1 MKKLA
6 FTILLICTLTLAQ
19 PGHFGGGHEKARMM
33 KKWKLIEYLDLFEEQ
48 SEKFFLRINY
58 LEKELKAFHKN
69 EKKVREG
76 LYEMLEDESINE
88 KKAKELIA
96 DYYDLKKEITDLLK
110 VHHYEIGDVLSTEQQ
125 VKYALFE
132 HQFKKKMKDKLLDKK
147 GKWTPGMH

>member
-1 MKKLA
+1 MYE
-6 FTILLICTLTLAQ
+6 IL
-19 PGHFGGGHEKARMM
+19 
-33 KKWKLIEYLDLFEEQ
+33 D
-48 SEKFFLRINY
+48 
-58 LEKELKAFHKN
+58 
-69 EKKVREG
+69 
-76 LYEMLEDESINE
+76 DESINE

-147 GKWTPGMH
+147 GKWAPGMH

>member
-1 MKKLA
+1 MKKLT

-19 PGHFGGGHEKARMM
+19 PDHFGGGHEKARMM
-33 KKWKLIEYLDLFEEQ
+33 KKWKLIEYLDLSEEQ

-76 LYEMLEDESINE
+76 LYEMLDDESINE

-96 DYYDLKKEITDLLK
+96 DYYDLKKEIMDLLK

-147 GKWTPGMH
+147 GKWAPGMH